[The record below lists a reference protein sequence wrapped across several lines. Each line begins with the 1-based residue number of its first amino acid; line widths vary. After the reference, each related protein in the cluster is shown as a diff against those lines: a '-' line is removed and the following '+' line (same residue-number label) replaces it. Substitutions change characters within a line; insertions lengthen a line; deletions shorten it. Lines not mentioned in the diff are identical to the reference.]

1 MICPK
6 CGNEFEGTNCPKCDA
21 PAILVNASDYE
32 RRRREWEKRQ
42 KLKNEE
48 EGRKRRNR
56 EDMQRIASELANTD
70 YKKVI
75 SSGTNSFAGFV
86 VKHKKSVIAALVLLL
101 LAFAAVFAGIR
112 IYVSANSQLYVSDGS
127 SIYKGEPGN
136 PANALCAADAP
147 VYNKNRTTAY
157 MLNLPDGIDKN
168 KIISS
173 MCSDNGRYFAALAYE
188 EDGKTDNRTANQTQ
202 TIIGESN
209 STAVNGNA
217 LSEGTY
223 TLYAWAA
230 NQDYYAVSSDKK
242 EKTIQNVS
250 DNGLLVF
257 TDTEY
262 MNEGV
267 IRSVSLKTSD
277 IAHDGAQLLYSEDVS
292 EFLITKECCVWLE
305 NDGSLYKRAFGADE
319 SAVRLAEDIKQ
330 IYAGTK
336 ENVYSHKNAALQ
348 PDKVKSFIYAN
359 MQGEFVRV
367 DISDKNSAADKYLFT
382 SNDNVEDIIYESEYG
397 CAYAFSR
404 DSLKRYTQIPVN
416 AGGQDNKERKTET
429 VSAVLTAKDFFYT
442 KSDSALYFV
451 TGEGTLK
458 KLVHKGKSKFGSEEI
473 LNGVSAGTLT
483 PVLGADNAFSCI
495 ADGRLYYVKS
505 GQNKAVLIK
514 ENVNAN
520 EPVQVCFSGGKI
532 YTIVSGTLY
541 CVPKDGGD
549 ARDIGK
555 AREIWIGRI
564 SSDSSR

>member
-56 EDMQRIASELANTD
+56 EDIQRIAAELANTD

-75 SSGTNSFAGFV
+75 SSGTNSFAGFII
-86 VKHKKSVIAALVLLL
+86 KHKKSVIAALVLVI

-136 PANALCAADAP
+136 PANALCAADEP
-147 VYNKNRTTAY
+147 VYNKKRTTAY

-173 MCSDNGRYFAALAYE
+173 MCSDNGRYFSALAYE
-188 EDGKTDNRTANQTQ
+188 ENEKYDNRTVNQTQ
-202 TIIGESN
+202 PLIGESD

-230 NQDYYAVSSDKK
+230 NQNYYVVSSDKR

-250 DNGLLVF
+250 DDGILVF

-277 IAHDGAQLLYSEDVS
+277 IAHGGAQLMYSEDVS
-292 EFLITKECCVWLE
+292 EFLMTKECCVWLE
-305 NDGSLYKRAFGADE
+305 NDGSLYKRALGGNA

-330 IYAGTK
+330 IYAGTE
-336 ENVYSHKNAALQ
+336 ENIYSHKNAELQ
-348 PDKVKSFIYAN
+348 PDKIKSFVYAN

-367 DISDKNSAADKYLFT
+367 DISGKNSTADKYLFT
-382 SNDNVEDIIYESEYG
+382 SGDKVEYIIYESGYG

-404 DSLKRYTQIPVN
+404 DNLKRYTQIPVN

-442 KSDSALYFV
+442 KSSAALYFV
-451 TGEGTLK
+451 NDKGTLT
-458 KLVHKGKSKFGSEEI
+458 KLVHKGKSKFGEEEI
-473 LNGVSAGTLT
+473 LNGVSAGTLN
-483 PVLGADNAFSCI
+483 PVLAEDNAFSCI
-495 ADGRLYYVKS
+495 ADGRLYYVKA
-505 GQNKAVLIK
+505 GQDKAVLIK
-514 ENVNAN
+514 ENISAN

-541 CVPKDGGD
+541 SMPKDGGD

>member
-32 RRRREWEKRQ
+32 RRKREWEERQ

-56 EDMQRIASELANTD
+56 EDMQRIAAELANTD
-70 YKKVI
+70 YKKII
-75 SSGTNSFAGFV
+75 SSGTNSFAGFII
-86 VKHKKSVIAALVLLL
+86 KHKKGIIAALVLLI
-101 LAFAAVFAGIR
+101 LACAAVFAR
-112 IYVSANSQLYVSDGS
+112 IQILRSANSQLYVSDGNN
-127 SIYKGEPGN
+127 IYKGEPGDL
-136 PANALCAADAP
+136 ANALCAADEP
-147 VYNKNRTTAY
+147 VYNRKNTTAY

-188 EDGKTDNRTANQTQ
+188 EDEKTDNRTANQTQ
-202 TIIGESN
+202 TIIGESD

-230 NQDYYAVSSDKK
+230 NQGCYVVSSDKK

-277 IAHDGAQLLYSEDVS
+277 IAHDGAQILYSEDVS

-305 NDGSLYKRAFGADE
+305 NDGSLYKRAFGGNA
-319 SAVRLAEDIKQ
+319 SAMRLAEDIKQ
-330 IYAGTK
+330 IYAGTQ
-336 ENVYSHKNAALQ
+336 ENVYSHKNAALH
-348 PDKVKSFIYAN
+348 PDKIKSFVYAN

-382 SNDNVEDIIYESEYG
+382 SSDKIEYIIYESEYG

-404 DSLKRYTQIPVN
+404 DSLKRYTQIPIKS
-416 AGGQDNKERKTET
+416 GGQDDKERKAET

-442 KSDSALYFV
+442 KSGSALYFA
-451 TGEGTLK
+451 TDEGTLI
-458 KLVHKGKSKFGSEEI
+458 KLVHNGKSKFGAEEI
-473 LNGVSAGTLT
+473 LNGVSVGTLN

-495 ADGRLYYVKS
+495 ADGRMYYVKA

-514 ENVNAN
+514 ENISAN
-520 EPVQVCFSGGKI
+520 ESVQVCFSGGKI

-541 CVPKDGGD
+541 SMSKEGGD